1 MSQEPQHYQQYRA
14 ADEQFLDALTQLG
27 LEINGVKAAF
37 TPGKGRGIVADRHGA
52 QEGDRLVHVP
62 SSSILAVPKTAA
74 VSASQKSA
82 SSVHSLLSL
91 KLLQGDVPEHLQSFM
106 GMWRS
111 VMPDLEILKQCVPLL
126 WSARA
131 QQLLPEPAKALL
143 QRQKTK
149 FQRDWNDFRSMKLPL
164 SAFGLLEG
172 SSQSAVYEA
181 FAHAW
186 LLVNTRS
193 FYWDYPTTQSQG
205 SKRARQKSQKSS
217 NGLGAEDCMA
227 LVPFIDLF
235 NHTYVGECVREHFPM
250 TNNVLLPPLLTVE
263 QCAVEFNNTGFTVVA
278 ARDYGNSPF
287 PYHTFLKMLNLA
299 EPGEEVF
306 VTYGNYGNEFLLVEY
321 GFMMDPNV
329 CDTVALDQYVIPEF
343 NKAQRALVE
352 EANMFGNY
360 NLHAS
365 NSPSNVTPPTYCY
378 RTQCAL
384 RALVLPP
391 AKAKEYID
399 SGGESGSNEIPDER
413 KKIDDM
419 WKHIC
424 GHVFEN
430 VLKCKNSVETDLA
443 EGAPQE
449 ILLAR
454 WNQISDMVYDTIED

>member
-1 MSQEPQHYQQYRA
+1 MSQESQHYQQYRA

-62 SSSILAVPKTAA
+62 SSSILAVPKSAA
-74 VSASQKSA
+74 VGASQKSA

-164 SAFGLLEG
+164 SAFGLPEG

-235 NHTYVGECVREHFPM
+235 NHTYVGEC
-250 TNNVLLPPLLTVE
+250 
-263 QCAVEFNNTGFTVVA
+263 CAVEFNNTGFTVVA
-278 ARDYGNSPF
+278 ARDY
-287 PYHTFLKMLNLA
+287 

-399 SGGESGSNEIPDER
+399 SGGESGDNEIPNER

-454 WNQISDMVYDTIED
+454 WNQISDMVYDTIGD